1 MGKKKSDK
9 NKTQMQTEKIVLV
22 TATIN
27 LITAA
32 LVLLDQLL

>member
-32 LVLLDQLL
+32 LVLLDRLL